1 MSKINELFKKEV
13 KVLNIG
19 LESFSEELKSQEVK
33 TIHMDWRPP
42 AGGNEKMMA
51 LLAKLGRL

>member
-19 LESFSEELKSQEVK
+19 LESFSEELKSQDPV
-33 TIHMDWRPP
+33 
-42 AGGNEKMMA
+42 AGA
-51 LLAKLGRL
+51 